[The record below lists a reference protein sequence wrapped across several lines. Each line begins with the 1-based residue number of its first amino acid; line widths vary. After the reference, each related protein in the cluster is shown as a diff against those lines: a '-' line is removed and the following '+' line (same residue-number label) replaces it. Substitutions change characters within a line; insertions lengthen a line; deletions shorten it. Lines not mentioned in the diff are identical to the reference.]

1 MVQALTKH
9 WLNKPHRLRRLCFS
23 IYAQRCPS
31 FAMPTYKEKIY
42 LHIMH
47 IYAFTVLTDIAAIV
61 YSNGTRRTNSLLEH
75 RWCFT
80 IWSFH
85 LQNCSSQIFPKLR
98 ERINIHLAVMRSI
111 LRNSERKPSWTRQR
125 PRLRSNT
132 IYEFAA
138 QFTNASYMVAN
149 RYSFNP
155 KHREMAFP
163 YGICKAAP
171 FAKLLHWW
179 NHSVQRT
186 YFLIITVKNFDTGG
200 KW

>member
-1 MVQALTKH
+1 MHSRCWQILPQLCTIMAREEQTLC
-9 WLNKPHRLRRLCFS
+9 LNTGDVLLFEVFTCK
-23 IYAQRCPS
+23 
-31 FAMPTYKEKIY
+31 
-42 LHIMH
+42 
-47 IYAFTVLTDIAAIV
+47 TVLRILF
-61 YSNGTRRTNSLLEH
+61 S
-75 RWCFT
+75 
-80 IWSFH
+80 
-85 LQNCSSQIFPKLR
+85 KLG
-98 ERINIHLAVMRSI
+98 ERINIHFAVMRSI